1 MGLEVSKL
9 TVNAKKKK
17 VYRHFL
23 HQWQCAQAQISN
35 LHSDLSAGSF
45 QQKNNALRCYES
57 PSAKHHHQVSKLV
70 SCCQPCGGICSG
82 SMATNHHHYK
92 SVQQQNDYCAND
104 MITKYKLGTVFRRA
118 KQKHCSQVG
127 YTANMQGGG
136 ILLVSI
142 YRRACQ
148 ELEEMPR
155 QRSDAMLSGVS
166 QIACNPANC
175 SSTLFNLT
183 LI

>member
-1 MGLEVSKL
+1 MPQ
-9 TVNAKKKK
+9 KKK
-17 VYRHFL
+17 VYRYFL